1 MNIEIN
7 LLPEELRPKPPVD
20 SRTLL
25 VGVLVIALVACCVFF
40 YQSKGS
46 ADGKIADLEAS
57 IASTNQE
64 IQTVSSNKDAVALKQ
79 SIGELEAATTDFENF
94 VNSRVLWGQ
103 ALAKVEDYVPHDV
116 ALAKLTQK
124 PATTTLEIKGSA
136 AKYADIDSYFGMFVN
151 DDTFEAPIGP
161 TFTGST
167 FTLNVDVAAGSGQ

>member
-25 VGVLVIALVACCVFF
+25 VGVLLIALVACCVFF

-57 IASTNQE
+57 IASTNQKV
-64 IQTVSSNKDAVALKQ
+64 QTVSSNKDALAVKQ
-79 SIGELEAATTDFENF
+79 SIGELEAATADFQSF
-94 VNSRVLWGQ
+94 VDSRVLWGQ

-116 ALAKLTQK
+116 WLSKLTQK
-124 PATTTLEIKGSA
+124 SDTATLEIKGGA
-136 AKYADIDSYFGMFVN
+136 ADYADIDSYFGMFVN
-151 DDTFEAPIGP
+151 DDAFEAPIGP
-161 TFTGST
+161 TFTGSN
-167 FTLNVDVAAGSGQ
+167 FTLKVDVAAGGGQ